1 MSRSLDHLHLPQ
13 VSRITTS
20 DYIAQALKS
29 AIIGGSIPPGEPLRQ
44 DEIAAQFDVSKI
56 PVREALKRLEA
67 EGLVTI
73 ERNRGAVVAGFSSD
87 EITEYVEIRAALES
101 FAAQQAALRITADS
115 LDLAWSHMDNFRLQE
130 EAGARTELN
139 WLFHSTLYRDAN
151 RPILMAELRSLY
163 DKLERYVRASLAL
176 DAGEPIRSNIGHVGI
191 LEAFRR
197 RDADAAAQLTRAHVL
212 EAGASLVTYIHTNR
226 PSGG

>member
-1 MSRSLDHLHLPQ
+1 MANLLDDLHLPQ
-13 VSRITTS
+13 INRMTTS
-20 DYIAQALKS
+20 DHIAQALKA
-29 AIIGGSIPPGEPLRQ
+29 AIIEGAIPPGKPLRQ
-44 DEIAAQFDVSKI
+44 DEIAAQFTVSKI

-73 ERNRGAVVAGFSSD
+73 ERNRGAVVAGFSPD
-87 EITEYVEIRAALES
+87 EIKEYVEIRAALEF
-101 FAAQQAALRITADS
+101 FAAQEAASHISRDS
-115 LDLAWSHMDNFRLQE
+115 LDLAWSYMDSFRLE
-130 EAGARTELN
+130 DHSGRRSELN

-163 DKLERYVRASLAL
+163 DKLERYVRALLAMNP
-176 DAGEPIRSNIGHVGI
+176 DEPIRANIDHVGI

-197 RDADAAAQLTRAHVL
+197 KDADAAAQLTRAHVL
-212 EAGASLVTYIHTNR
+212 EAGASLITYIKTNR